1 VRRFAK
7 SCAGSSLLEVLIAL
21 SLAAMIALGAV
32 SAQTQ
37 ALRLMRS
44 ALQHRHAAWIADAAA
59 EALRSGMPHEFVRR
73 EWDRRSQLALP
84 HGRFDIERQG
94 ADVDVLEV
102 SWLVDRSPEGTLC
115 RGGLACI
122 RIAVARQA
130 EPQRGVGRHGAAG
143 ARGIR

>member
-21 SLAAMIALGAV
+21 SLAAMIALGAL

-44 ALQHRHAAWIADAAA
+44 ALEYRHAAWIADAAA
-59 EALRSGMPHEFVRR
+59 EALRSGVSRELVRR

-94 ADVDVLEV
+94 ADVEVLEV
-102 SWLVDRSPEGTLC
+102 SWRVDRSPEGSGC

-122 RIAVARQA
+122 RIAVARRA
-130 EPQRGVGRHGAAG
+130 EPYRGIGRHGTAG
-143 ARGIR
+143 ARGTP